1 MSWKN
6 TSAGYGWLSVSL
18 HWLMLALLV
27 AVYCT
32 MEFKGI
38 YKKGSPGRDAIMMW
52 HYMLGLSVFFL
63 VWLRALA
70 RLAGTRPVIE
80 PALQGWQATL
90 AKIGHWALYALM
102 IGLPVLGWLTLSAKG
117 APIPFFGVELP
128 SLIGKSEGLAKSLKQ
143 IHESVATAGYFIIG
157 LHAAAALYH
166 HYVRRDNT
174 LRVMLPGAGNE
185 PNRY

>member
-6 TSAGYGWLSVSL
+6 SNAGYGSLSITL

-38 YKKGSPGRDAIMMW
+38 YKKGTPGRDAIMMW
-52 HYMLGLSVFFL
+52 HYMLGLTAFFL
-63 VWLRALA
+63 VWLRVLT
-70 RLAGTRPVIE
+70 RLAGTRPAIE
-80 PALQGWQATL
+80 PALPDWQAAL
-90 AKIGHWALYALM
+90 AKAGHWALYALM

-117 APIPFFGVELP
+117 SEIPFFGVELP
-128 SLIGKSEGLAKSLKQ
+128 PLIGKSEPLAKTLKAV
-143 IHESVATAGYFIIG
+143 HEWIAKAGYFVIG

-174 LRVMLPGAGNE
+174 LRLMLPGKRG
-185 PNRY
+185 